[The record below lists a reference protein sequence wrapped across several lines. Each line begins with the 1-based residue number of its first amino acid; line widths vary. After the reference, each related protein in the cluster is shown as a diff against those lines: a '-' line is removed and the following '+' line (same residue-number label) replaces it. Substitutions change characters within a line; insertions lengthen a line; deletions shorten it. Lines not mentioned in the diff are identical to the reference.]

1 MLEIV
6 EFIFNL
12 VEMIYNLLQMLAHL
26 IKYWRFWLP
35 TAVAVIA
42 TWAFTTQ
49 VSNMSACIATGILF
63 MLTGTICGFF
73 LQEKFGPD

>member
-35 TAVAVIA
+35 TAVAGIA
-42 TWAFTTQ
+42 TWVFTSQ
-49 VSNMSACIATGILF
+49 VSNMSVCIATGILF
-63 MLTGTICGFF
+63 MLTGVICGLV
-73 LQEKFGPD
+73 LQEKFGPG